1 MTVPG
6 FEASTTPALS
16 RPRTVCQAAS
26 MSCACLASLT
36 RMQWAG
42 KAGSAILDMG
52 SPLQSVATLGKA
64 ALPEIGGFSILEAD
78 NPDALQAL
86 LDDHPH
92 FHAPGDTGIEVLE
105 FLPIPGM

>member
-1 MTVPG
+1 MVAKYLLLYR
-6 FEASTTPALS
+6 ASTTAQEQIAGGPPESAEAGMELW
-16 RPRTVCQAAS
+16 
-26 MSCACLASLT
+26 
-36 RMQWAG
+36 MQWAG
-42 KAGSAILDMG
+42 KAGSAIIDMG
-52 SPLQSVATLGKA
+52 SPLQSVATVGKA

-78 NPDALQAL
+78 NRDALQAL